1 MCLQNTFDPSFTR
14 VSPHFDLIGIK
25 IAVVAM
31 LDIEDFESAF
41 PDGVTYSDGVV
52 QAIQEFQHALG
63 GKTFFERL
71 LVLLKVQG
79 TSIEYVRVDES
90 DKDLPEDSC
99 TPPGTPSSFAICTSA
114 LSTPRR
120 LYTTSTA

>member
-1 MCLQNTFDPSFTR
+1 MTARNVRPKHVNPSFFTR
-14 VSPHFDLIGIK
+14 SRPHLDSPETTT
-25 IAVVAM
+25 APVAM

-52 QAIQEFQHALG
+52 QSVQEFQHALG

-79 TSIEYVRVDES
+79 MSIGNYGSEIY
-90 DKDLPEDSC
+90 
-99 TPPGTPSSFAICTSA
+99 
-114 LSTPRR
+114 
-120 LYTTSTA
+120 